1 MGGILSRRVGSDPYY
16 ADYERVFKRLR
27 AEIERLHVRLE
38 HFVQLTLCGDGQC
51 RA

>member
-27 AEIERLHVRLE
+27 AEMERLHVRLGR
-38 HFVQLTLCGDGQC
+38 FVLLTSCG
-51 RA
+51 